1 MIVRRI
7 PKPTVQAMLSALRA
21 ANMTVTKKAGIYSAE
36 TADSKLVFRAMPGQ
50 RDYLVRMVPDLF
62 E

>member
-1 MIVRRI
+1 
-7 PKPTVQAMLSALRA
+7 MLSALRA
-21 ANMTVTKKAGIYSAE
+21 ANMTVTKKGGIYSAE